1 MSVDCTGYL
10 GYTVTLKKDLSQT
23 DFDSFYDFNDEHNEY
38 DMFEHNEETEK
49 VKLVIDGMNGNFA
62 RLVFVDEKIE
72 NCWVN
77 DKEYFTLRS
86 QSVPNDVYKQ
96 LNKAYKLMYNKDL
109 DETLIEYALWFLFG

>member
-1 MSVDCTGYL
+1 L
-10 GYTVTLKKDLSQT
+10 IKKDLSHT
-23 DFDSFYDFNDEHNEY
+23 DFDSFYDFINEHNEY